1 MPRRAIRRIT
11 MPTVPS
17 LAFRRLW
24 HAAKNAGHHGFALG
38 RRALNK
44 TTRGVRN
51 SGTAVIRSVLAAGG
65 MGYALERA
73 TRTAYRKADH
83 VAQYGLR
90 GMRVAVH
97 DTSAVLKK
105 DARLLEEGVGGA
117 AHYGKV
123 AAVKAAEA
131 STAAARDLE
140 VAAKDTAR
148 LATGVESVAVSS
160 GGKFTTL
167 EDTPAPA
174 EPPMDDL
181 TAPTEPKL
189 DDLTAPTEPKL
200 DDLTAPAEP
209 KEAPQEEPKEEPKE
223 EPQEE
228 PKEEPK
234 LDDLTAPTEPK
245 LDDLAALEDSKETP
259 ALDDALAPADAK
271 ETPLL
276 DTETAEEKREI
287 DDLLKGDEN
296 DTPGDKEPVPAVSG
310 LMPLNVP
317 I

>member
-189 DDLTAPTEPKL
+189 DDLTAP
-200 DDLTAPAEP
+200 A
-209 KEAPQEEPKEEPKE
+209 EPKEEPKE

-276 DTETAEEKREI
+276 DTETAEEKKEI